1 MFTNVTESPPVSTHT
16 PSRAAPTTLADVISH
31 IGDQKAIPQQRR
43 HNLASA
49 VRTVAKLLGQP
60 PGDIAADPA
69 AIRQR
74 LLPFTAA
81 SAGMSKGRWRN
92 LRSLLTAALKL
103 AGVTIVRRR
112 RRGPLPPAWEALLR
126 RIDRIERFRLSRFAS
141 YCSANGIAPE
151 QVDDAVSEAFGALLL
166 RQSLIERPK
175 QVHREACQAWN
186 RAVETIS
193 NWPPMRLRVPQNRC
207 DYALPLETYPA

>member
-43 HNLASA
+43 HDLASA
-49 VRTVAKLLGQP
+49 VRTVAKLFGQP

-112 RRGPLPPAWEALLR
+112 RHYPLSPVWQELLSCVPGNY
-126 RIDRIERFRLSRFAS
+126 ERFRLSRFAS
-141 YCSANGIAPE
+141 HCSANGIAPE

-166 RQSLIERPK
+166 RQS
-175 QVHREACQAWN
+175 
-186 RAVETIS
+186 
-193 NWPPMRLRVPQNRC
+193 
-207 DYALPLETYPA
+207 